1 MTRPASPE
9 TRQEWTAGQVR
20 ALGVKTD
27 LRTAGSIFG
36 YSPTQVYEAAKSD
49 KLPFPVIR
57 CGVRYV
63 VPVQPILDLLGI
75 GSDCPDD
82 QPRGA
87 FMPTPATV

>member
-1 MTRPASPE
+1 MSRAAAPTR
-9 TRQEWTAGQVR
+9 REWTADAVR
-20 ALGVKTD
+20 SLGVQTD
-27 LRTAGSIFG
+27 LRTAGEIFG

-82 QPRGA
+82 QLQGA
-87 FMPTPATV
+87 SVPTPATV